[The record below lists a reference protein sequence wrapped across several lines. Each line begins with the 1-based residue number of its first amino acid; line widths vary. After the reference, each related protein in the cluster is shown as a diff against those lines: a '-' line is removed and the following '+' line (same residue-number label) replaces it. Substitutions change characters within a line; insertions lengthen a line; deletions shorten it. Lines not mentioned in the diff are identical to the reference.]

1 MINFNSTVW
10 NPELE
15 LFRFLGLSVRY
26 YSLMWCL
33 GLAGAYFLV
42 KKFYKDKKIDTEK
55 FEPLFIYSFI
65 GIIVG
70 ARLGHCLFYEPEYYL
85 GSFEGFIE
93 MFLPIEFTSQGV
105 KITGYRGLASHG
117 GSIGILIAIW
127 LYSRKQKISILS
139 VLDMACVATPLTA
152 FFIRIGNLMNS
163 EIVGNATGSDY
174 GFVFKQ
180 LGENFP
186 RHPAQLYEAIAYLII
201 FFAGLLIY
209 NNYKNKIGTG
219 LFLGFCLFTIF
230 TFRFFVEF
238 LKEIQS
244 PWEKGMTLNMGQLLS
259 IPFILVGLFFFTKGL
274 RSKKKPEI

>member
-1 MINFNSTVW
+1 MINFNYIVW

-15 LFRFLGLSVRY
+15 LFSFLGLSVRY